1 MVLVPMR
8 LPERAGVLVGVILL
22 GVAFAVGGDA
32 KAAGSGRWMCG
43 DFHSHTWLTDGNYT
57 LEEVV
62 RQGFERYGLDWM
74 ANSEHGGT
82 SRNDPRGGRF
92 PGPVWRWLTL
102 SFYSYPAVQEL
113 RLKYPQKLIVQGLEW
128 NVPAH
133 EHASVGIVADEPAA
147 ISTFEYCFDAA
158 DNDTSRVHEGL
169 EKRHATHQDAL
180 AALTWLKDHYPKTSY
195 VILNHPSRN
204 IKYSATDLRDF
215 NNAAP
220 EVAFGFEGLPGHQK
234 AAYRGGYAR
243 GPCKDGDGTD
253 LTAKARTYGGADYMV
268 AKVGGLWD
276 ALLGEGRRFWVFAN
290 SDFHQT
296 RSGFWP
302 GEYAKSCTLVRGRD
316 YRALVDGLRSGNSF
330 AVFGDLIRVLDFRAT
345 AGSSQ
350 ATMGQSLTVRKGQP
364 VTLTIRY
371 KSPSVNHH
379 GDPVAVDHI
388 DLIAGDIKGKADPGT
403 PEYEKETNE
412 TTRVLKRFETRG
424 PKPGKDGWIS
434 LSFKLAGA
442 RQPMYFRLRGTN
454 LAPSSINETDAEG
467 NPLPDDLTAPNAA
480 AKAYR
485 DLWFY
490 SNPIFVDVGKPPS

>member
-1 MVLVPMR
+1 MV
-8 LPERAGVLVGVILL
+8 GVLLVGL
-22 GVAFAVGGDA
+22 AFALAGEAG
-32 KAAGSGRWMCG
+32 AAGSSRWMCG
-43 DFHSHTWLTDGNYT
+43 DFHSHTLLTDGNYT
-57 LEEVV
+57 LQEVV

-82 SRNDPRGGRF
+82 SRYDPRGARF

-102 SFYSYPAVQEL
+102 SFNSYPAVREL

-133 EHASVGIVADEPAA
+133 EHASVGIVADEPSA
-147 ISTFEYCFDAA
+147 ISTFEYLFDAA
-158 DNDTSRVHEGL
+158 DNDTSRAHEGL

-180 AALTWLKDHYPKTSY
+180 AALAWLKDHYPGTSY
-195 VILNHPSRN
+195 VLLNHPSRAH
-204 IKYSATDLRDF
+204 KYSAADLRDF

-234 AAYRGGYAR
+234 EARRGSYAG
-243 GPCKDGDGTD
+243 GPFKDGDGAD

-268 AKVGGLWD
+268 AKAGGLWD

-302 GEYAKSCTLVRGRD
+302 GEYAKSCTFVRGGD

-330 AVFGDLIRVLDFRAT
+330 AVFGDLIHALAFRAV

-350 ATMGQSLTVRKGQP
+350 ATMGQSLTVRKEQP

-371 KSPSVNHH
+371 QSPSVNRH
-379 GDPVAVDHI
+379 GDPVVVDHI
-388 DLIAGDIKGKADPGT
+388 DLIAGEIKGKADPGT
-403 PEYEKETNE
+403 PEYQKETNE
-412 TTRVLKRFETRG
+412 TTRVMKRFTTHG
-424 PKPGKDGWIS
+424 QKPGKDGWVS
-434 LSFKLAGA
+434 LSFKLPDAQQA
-442 RQPMYFRLRGTN
+442 MYFRLRGSN
-454 LAPSSINETDAEG
+454 LAPSTPNETDTEG
-467 NPLPDDLTAPNAA
+467 NPLADDLTGPNNA
-480 AKAYR
+480 AKAYQ

-490 SNPIFVDVGKPPS
+490 SNPIFVYVGKNPS

>member
-1 MVLVPMR
+1 MR
-8 LPERAGVLVGVILL
+8 SPKSVGFLAGVVLLSLVF
-22 GVAFAVGGDA
+22 AFSVE
-32 KAAGSGRWMCG
+32 AGALAECRWQCG

-82 SRNDPRGGRF
+82 SRYDPRGARF

-102 SFYSYPAVQEL
+102 SFYSYPTVQKL
-113 RLKYPQKLIVQGLEW
+113 RLKYPKKLIIQGLEW

-158 DNDTSRVHEGL
+158 DNDTTRAHEGL
-169 EKRHATHQDAL
+169 EKRHTTHQDAL
-180 AALTWLKDHYPKTSY
+180 AALAWLKDHYPGTSY
-195 VILNHPSRN
+195 VILNHPSRKL
-204 IKYSATDLRDF
+204 KYSGADLRDF

-234 AAYRGGYAR
+234 EAHRGGYAS
-243 GPCKDGDGTD
+243 GPFQDGDGTD

-268 AKVGGLWD
+268 ARIGGLWD
-276 ALLGEGRRFWVFAN
+276 ALLGEGRLFWVFAN

-302 GEYAKSCTLVRGRD
+302 GEYAKSCTFVRGRD
-316 YRALVDGLRSGNSF
+316 YRALVDSLRSGNSF

-364 VTLTIRY
+364 VTFTIRY
-371 KSPSVNHH
+371 QSPALNHH

-388 DLIAGDIKGKADPGT
+388 DLIAGEIKGKADPGT
-403 PEYEKETNE
+403 PEYQKETNE
-412 TTRVLKRFETRG
+412 TTLVLKRLETRG
-424 PKPGKDGWIS
+424 QKPGKDGWINI
-434 LSFKLAGA
+434 SFKLASA

-454 LAPSSINETDAEG
+454 LAPSTPNETDTEG
-467 NPLPDDLTAPNAA
+467 NPLADDLTIPNNA
-480 AKAYR
+480 AKAYQ

-490 SNPIFVDVGKPPS
+490 SNPIFVYVGKKPS